1 MATNTTLS
9 SSVVPTSEIDE
20 LASLQHRLP
29 AESALGKAL
38 GKMTKGLRE
47 GIDVTVTRDDEELT
61 TSMAASVL
69 GISRAHLY
77 KILDAGL
84 IPCHIV
90 GERTRRMYMSDVRS
104 YLAETMHFR
113 AADAESI
120 AKRDQLED
128 AVFDSMD

>member
-9 SSVVPTSEIDE
+9 SSVVPATEIDA
-20 LASLQHRLP
+20 LTNLQHQLP
-29 AESALGKAL
+29 PESALGEAL
-38 GKMTKGLRE
+38 GKMTKGLRA
-47 GIDVTVTRDDEELT
+47 GIDVTVTRDDEDLS
-61 TSMAASVL
+61 TSQAASIL

-84 IPCHIV
+84 IPFHIV
-90 GERTRRMYMSDVRS
+90 GERTRRMLMSDVRS
-104 YLAETMHFR
+104 YLVETIRFR

-128 AVFDSMD
+128 EVFNSMS